1 MKQNF
6 KKAGRHPKIDPTA
19 FRCSVNF
26 SASEQALLLS
36 MQDKSGI
43 SSLSAFIKMQI
54 FGKPFK
60 VFTVDENTR
69 IFIDRLAALNA
80 QYRTFVIDYDRFV
93 DMLRQHFTEKK
104 ALALLYKLEQ
114 TAIEMVRVNREIV
127 ALAKE
132 FDARWSQKSQ

>member
-1 MKQNF
+1 M
-6 KKAGRHPKIDPTA
+6 
-19 FRCSVNF
+19 
-26 SASEQALLLS
+26 LL
-36 MQDKSGI
+36 
-43 SSLSAFIKMQI
+43 
-54 FGKPFK
+54 GKPFK

-114 TAIEMVRVNREIV
+114 AAIEMVRVNREIV